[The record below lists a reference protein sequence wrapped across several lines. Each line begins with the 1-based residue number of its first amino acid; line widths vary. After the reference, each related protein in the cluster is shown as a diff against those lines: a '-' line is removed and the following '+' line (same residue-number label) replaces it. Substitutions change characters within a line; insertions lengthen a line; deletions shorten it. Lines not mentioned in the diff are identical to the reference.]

1 MLAEPINVSSSIC
14 SNYTTNPNSLQSLA
28 HLYTL
33 QTGCKQIKS
42 IKIFPTLQVGA
53 DLLNSMILYFSIRLE
68 NERNV
73 AHTHINENSDAKY

>member
-1 MLAEPINVSSSIC
+1 VFAEPINVSSSLRN
-14 SNYTTNPNSLQSLA
+14 NYNTNPNSLQSLA

-33 QTGCKQIKS
+33 QAGCKQIKS

-53 DLLNSMILYFSIRLE
+53 DFSNSMSLYYSVRVE

-73 AHTHINENSDAKY
+73 AHTCK